1 VAQQKNGFY
10 FRSRSGKWKLEPN
23 TKWLDASQKN
33 YFRPEWMR
41 ENLLA

>member
-23 TKWLDASQKN
+23 TKWLDASQKK
-33 YFRPEWMR
+33 YFRPEKTR
-41 ENLLA
+41 ENFPA